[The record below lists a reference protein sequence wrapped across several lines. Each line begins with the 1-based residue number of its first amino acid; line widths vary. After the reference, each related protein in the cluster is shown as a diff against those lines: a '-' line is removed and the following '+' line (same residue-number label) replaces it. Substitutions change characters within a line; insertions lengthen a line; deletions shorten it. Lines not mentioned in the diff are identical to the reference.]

1 MPSPR
6 ISFRIPEDVR
16 DELVSICDENGI
28 SLSDFA
34 REALYLALII
44 EQPEREINAA
54 TRRLNV
60 AADAIQK
67 AIKARAEQAR
77 AR

>member
-6 ISFRIPEDVR
+6 ISFRIPEEVR
-16 DELVSICDENGI
+16 EELVTICDEHGI

-34 REALYLALII
+34 REALYLALLI

-54 TRRLNV
+54 TRRLSV
-60 AADAIQK
+60 ASEAIQR
-67 AIKARAEQAR
+67 AIKARAKKAR
-77 AR
+77 SR